1 MLNLDSRHFIA
12 IKIVLRYVC
21 IFYRLFQYFHF
32 VLLNILILRLIMD
45 FFFNF
50 KYVCIYLSTYGAS
63 SLTCQFNDS
72 GFIDINEAKEL
83 TEELEDMVVS
93 LPLKVPKSRRQ
104 NYICKSEK
112 SSLVPIVFC

>member
-1 MLNLDSRHFIA
+1 MHYLSI
-12 IKIVLRYVC
+12 
-21 IFYRLFQYFHF
+21 
-32 VLLNILILRLIMD
+32 ILIFSFCFTHYIDIALD
-45 FFFNF
+45 YGFFFNL

-93 LPLKVPKSRRQ
+93 LPLKVPKKQ
-104 NYICKSEK
+104 TTKLHLQK
-112 SSLVPIVFC
+112 